1 MRNGTVLYSIYDL
14 LPVPTCG
21 FFPTAG
27 NSLCL
32 QFNIILTVS
41 GDSITRADQFSSVIQ
56 SCPTLWDPMG
66 CSIPGLPVLHYL
78 PEFAQTHVGWVSD
91 AIQPSHPLLPLS
103 PPAFNLSQ
111 HQGLLQGVGS
121 SHQGPKYWSFSFS
134 ISPSNSELISF
145 RIDWFDLLAIQG
157 TVKSLLQHQSSK
169 ASILWSSAFF
179 IGPSLKSFDYM
190 DLCQQ
195 SDVCFLN
202 RLSRFVTFMHWRR
215 RWQPTPVF
223 LPGESQ
229 GRGSLVGCRLWGHT
243 ESDTTEAT

>member
-1 MRNGTVLYSIYDL
+1 MPSNHLILCYHFLL
-14 LPVPTCG
+14 LPSI
-21 FFPTAG
+21 FPRIKVFL
-27 NSLCL
+27 NKLSLH
-32 QFNIILTVS
+32 IRWT
-41 GDSITRADQFSSVIQ
+41 
-56 SCPTLWDPMG
+56 
-66 CSIPGLPVLHYL
+66 
-78 PEFAQTHVGWVSD
+78 
-91 AIQPSHPLLPLS
+91 
-103 PPAFNLSQ
+103 
-111 HQGLLQGVGS
+111 
-121 SHQGPKYWSFSFS
+121 KYWSVS
-134 ISPSNSELISF
+134 ISPTNEYSRLISF

-157 TVKSLLQHQSSK
+157 TVKSLLQHHSPK

-229 GRGSLVGCRLWGHT
+229 GRGSLVGCRLWGRT

>member
-41 GDSITRADQFSSVIQ
+41 GDSITRSDQFSSVIQ

-91 AIQPSHPLLPLS
+91 AIQLSHPLS
-103 PPAFNLSQ
+103 PPSSFALSLSQ
-111 HQGLLQGVGS
+111 HQGLFQWVSS
-121 SHQGPKYWSFSFS
+121 SHQVAKVLELQLRHQPLMS
-134 ISPSNSELISF
+134 IQ
-145 RIDWFDLLAIQG
+145 DWFPSGLTGLILLSTG
-157 TVKSLLQHQSSK
+157 
-169 ASILWSSAFF
+169 
-179 IGPSLKSFDYM
+179 
-190 DLCQQ
+190 
-195 SDVCFLN
+195 
-202 RLSRFVTFMHWRR
+202 LSRVFSNTTV
-215 RWQPTPVF
+215 WQ
-223 LPGESQ
+223 
-229 GRGSLVGCRLWGHT
+229 H
-243 ESDTTEAT
+243 